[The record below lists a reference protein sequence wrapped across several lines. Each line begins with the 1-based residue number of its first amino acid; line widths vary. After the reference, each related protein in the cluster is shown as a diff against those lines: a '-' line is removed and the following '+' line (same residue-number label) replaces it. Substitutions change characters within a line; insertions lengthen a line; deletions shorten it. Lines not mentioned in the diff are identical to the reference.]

1 MPVATPSTSHGGRRS
16 LVDAPW
22 LVRSAQTRLGVI
34 SKLAHR
40 SASSLLKLLRIT
52 ASGMAVFW

>member
-1 MPVATPSTSHGGRRS
+1 MAMPSTSHAGRRS
-16 LVDAPW
+16 LVDAPAPA
-22 LVRSAQTRLGVI
+22 RSAQTRLGVMPR
-34 SKLAHR
+34 LAHR